1 MPVYEYVCGAC
12 GQRFEELVLGGV
24 RRSVLCSRC
33 GSEDVRRVVS
43 VFAVGRVEANGDLTP
58 CGPHCC
64 RLGSAP
70 EA

>member
-1 MPVYEYVCGAC
+1 MPVYEYVCGTC
-12 GQRFEELVLGGV
+12 GQRFEELVLGGTQG
-24 RRSVLCSRC
+24 SVACASC

-43 VFAVGRVEANGDLTP
+43 VFAVGRAEGKGEPAF

-64 RLGSAP
+64 RLRSAP